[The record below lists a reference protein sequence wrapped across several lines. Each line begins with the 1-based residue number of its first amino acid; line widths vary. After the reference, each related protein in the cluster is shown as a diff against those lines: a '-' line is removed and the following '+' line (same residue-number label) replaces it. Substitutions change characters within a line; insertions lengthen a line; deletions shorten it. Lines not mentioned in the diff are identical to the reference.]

1 MGTNSSSIVSKRS
14 VERLYYPEEP
24 HFFRFFVNKFQRRAP
39 LINRGYLLRLKVIDT
54 LVRQFLEEPSSRK
67 KVVVNLGCGSDV
79 LPWQCNTRY
88 PELSQDVLFV
98 DVDFP
103 DLMDKKR
110 KVVLGTPE
118 LRQLL
123 GSHRVGAESSPIYL
137 RSEKYCQIGC
147 DLRQL
152 DLLRDC
158 LSTLIGSPAAEGS
171 FLFVAEVSITYLET
185 LAADQVIQWAG
196 TLGNANFCLL
206 EQILPDG
213 PDHPF
218 AQTMLK
224 HFDKLKTPL
233 RSVLQYPTV
242 HSQEER
248 FVSRGWS
255 DVQSWTLW
263 EAWSDGQF
271 MSSAERKSLDHV
283 EPFDEWEELSLFASH
298 YIVVLARTKTP
309 SEETEESTRRCRPN
323 SSPSSSSGV
332 PPLPATM
339 TFRDYPSGRGQR
351 RFAAAMLTEDLYG
364 QSLIYNV
371 MGQGPRSRLG
381 SCDIHGAAGG
391 SAQQPLLPGPQLGG
405 PSARV
410 CHTLTDLGALGVL
423 LVGGRTSPAA
433 ALQDCW
439 LYKKVVNRWERV
451 HDLPVPLFRHSVLR
465 LGSSALALLAGGK
478 TNHHS
483 ASSHF
488 YLYHPENGWVR
499 CRVQGV
505 LPALFGLVLTELP
518 NSEPG
523 SYRGLLYGGMLEDGI
538 LNEQAYTWKLDLAD
552 SQPLLALRPCSVE
565 PGEGN
570 AEQQTLHRFGAF
582 CIPQGEHS
590 ILLGGVVARCLLPRE
605 SDMLVLK
612 GTSSGFEAVARL
624 VDKDNARSLRPFS
637 IGGSVVGNGE
647 DTFSILGGGMTCFSM
662 GSFWSKGNYTVHADI
677 VRLGKDTPPP
687 PPPPAATGGRMAA
700 NPATYLQTTEIV
712 AAADVVV
719 QGAQSRGKTTSGNS
733 SQSTTVVVRRV
744 KVASQEEFNQILET
758 GKPVIIEGVD
768 VGSCVAR
775 WTPEYLVS
783 TVGAHRKVL
792 VHDSTTE
799 KMDFN
804 AKNFSYATMSFEELI
819 REAQAGRKV
828 YLRALSAAE
837 PSNVAAKLETDFPG
851 LAEDFRLPTELG
863 FVSDNEFSSIL
874 RISGPVNMWL
884 HYDVMANVYVQV
896 KGTKRL
902 MLFPPGDLTRLGF
915 APGASSSSVDVFGAL
930 EQGLLGTDGD
940 GTDGD
945 AGVHPHEAAVGAG
958 DILYLPPLWLHT
970 AQPTTRPGELSVAVN
985 VFFRSMAAGWY
996 ATGRDIYGNRDLG
1009 PYEKG
1014 RQDVAKLARSLC
1026 KLPREAAGFYADRL
1040 AEELRQSV
1048 HNAD

>member
-1 MGTNSSSIVSKRS
+1 TNSSSIVSKRS
-14 VERLYYPEEP
+14 VERLYYPDEP

-79 LPWQCNTRY
+79 LPWQCHARY
-88 PELSQDVLFV
+88 PKLSQDVLFV

-103 DLMDKKR
+103 DLIDKKR
-110 KVVLGTPE
+110 KVVLATPA

-123 GSHRVGAESSPIYL
+123 GSYQVGADGSPIYL
-137 RSEKYCQIGC
+137 QSEKYCQVGC

-158 LSTLIGSPAAEGS
+158 LATVMGSSTADGS
-171 FLFVAEVSITYLET
+171 FLFVAEVSITYMET
-185 LAADQVIQWAG
+185 RAADQVIQWAS
-196 TLGNANFCLL
+196 TLGNAKFCLL

-213 PDHPF
+213 DGHPF

-233 RSVLQYPTV
+233 RSVLQYPTA

-248 FVSRGWS
+248 FLGRGWTG
-255 DVQSWTLW
+255 VQSWTLW
-263 EAWSDGQF
+263 EAWADERF

-283 EPFDEWEELSLFASH
+283 EPFDEWEELALFADH
-298 YIVVLARTKTP
+298 YVVLLAHNEAPAEKPEELTGRYRP
-309 SEETEESTRRCRPN
+309 SSTLS
-323 SSPSSSSGV
+323 SSPDVPLLPVTMAYSG
-332 PPLPATM
+332 
-339 TFRDYPSGRGQR
+339 YPSGRGQR
-351 RFAAAMLTEDLYG
+351 RFAAAMVTEDLYG

-381 SCDIHGAAGG
+381 SCDIHCTAGG
-391 SAQQPLLPGPQLGG
+391 SARQPFLPGPQLGG

-423 LVGGRTSPAA
+423 LVGGRTSPSA

-439 LYKKVVNRWERV
+439 LYKKVANRWERV
-451 HDLPVPLFRHSVLR
+451 HDLPVPLFRHSVTR
-465 LGSSALALLAGGK
+465 LGSSSLALLAGGK
-478 TNHHS
+478 INHYS
-483 ASSHF
+483 VSPHF
-488 YLYHPENGWVR
+488 YLYHPENGWVK
-499 CRVQGV
+499 CQVQGTP
-505 LPALFGLVLTELP
+505 PAVFGSVWTEIA
-518 NSEPG
+518 NSGPG
-523 SYRGLLYGGMLEDGI
+523 SYQGLLYGGMLEEGV
-538 LNEQAYTWKLDLAD
+538 LNEQAFTWKLDLAD
-552 SQPLLALRPCSVE
+552 SQQPLLEFSHCSIE
-565 PGEGN
+565 PGEDHTK
-570 AEQQTLHRFGAF
+570 QQMLHRFGAF
-582 CIPQGEHS
+582 CIPQGDYS
-590 ILLGGVVARCLLPRE
+590 ILLGGVTAGPQPARE
-605 SDMLVLK
+605 SDILVLK
-612 GTSSGFEAVARL
+612 GVPSGFEVAARL
-624 VDKDNARSLRPFS
+624 VDKDKVQSLRPFS
-637 IGGSVVGNGE
+637 IGASVVKDGE
-647 DTFSILGGGMTCFSM
+647 GRFSILGGGMTCFSM
-662 GSFWSKGNYTVHADI
+662 GSFWSKGNYTIHAD
-677 VRLGKDTPPP
+677 VGTLGRGTPPS
-687 PPPPAATGGRMAA
+687 PPPPAGSEEAA

-712 AAADVVV
+712 AAADAVAQGARNRGQATDGTSSHSAPVVV
-719 QGAQSRGKTTSGNS
+719 P
-733 SQSTTVVVRRV
+733 RV
-744 KVASQEEFNQILET
+744 KVETQEQFNQILET
-758 GKPVIIEGVD
+758 GKPVIIEGQN
-768 VGSCVAR
+768 VGACMTR

-783 TVGAHRKVL
+783 KVGIERKVS

-804 AKNFSYATMSFEELI
+804 AKNFTYTTMSFEELI
-819 REAQAGRKV
+819 RGAQAGRKV

-851 LAEDFRLPTELG
+851 LAEDFCLPSELG
-863 FVSDNEFSSIL
+863 FVSDNEFSSVL

-896 KGTKRL
+896 RGTKRF
-902 MLFPPGDLTRLGF
+902 MLFPPGDVTRLGF
-915 APGASSSSVDVFGAL
+915 SPGASSSSVDVFGAL
-930 EQGLLGTDGD
+930 GQGLLGTG
-940 GTDGD
+940 GGG
-945 AGVHPHEAAVGAG
+945 AAEVHPHEATVGPG

-970 AQPTTRPGELSVAVN
+970 AQPTSQPGELSVAVN

-996 ATGRDIYGNRDLG
+996 AAGRDVYGNRDLG

-1014 RQDVAKLARSLC
+1014 RQDVAKVARSLS
-1026 KLPREAAGFYADRL
+1026 KLPREAAGFYAERL